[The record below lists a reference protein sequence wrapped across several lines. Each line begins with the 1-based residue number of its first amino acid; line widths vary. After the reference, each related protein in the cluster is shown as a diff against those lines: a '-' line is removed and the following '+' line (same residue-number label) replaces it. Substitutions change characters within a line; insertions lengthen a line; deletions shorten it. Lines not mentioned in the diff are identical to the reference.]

1 MTNACWTVMFLAVFV
16 GVTLLLGKTARVA
29 ASAPTGIK
37 NGVLVHGAFA
47 DGSGREPVAKTQEK
61 DGYTV
66 SVAEPPETFCATA
79 AVHSN

>member
-1 MTNACWTVMFLAVFV
+1 MCKGTVLDQAN
-16 GVTLLLGKTARVA
+16 
-29 ASAPTGIK
+29 K
-37 NGVLVHGAFA
+37 NVLLVHGAFA
-47 DGSGREPVAKTQEK
+47 DGSGWEPVAKTQEK